1 MNNWCRILTALIWLP
16 FTVILILVL
25 SAPIIIWY
33 SIICKIRIIGKFN
46 IIENTIGLFKGYRFG
61 YKILIDYIKTG
72 QII

>member
-1 MNNWCRILTALIWLP
+1 MNNLCRILTALIWLP
-16 FTVILILVL
+16 FSGILVLVL

-33 SIICKIRIIGKFN
+33 SITCKIRIGKFN

-72 QII
+72 QIM